1 MEQEQLEQLRGWFYD
16 YVSGFYGEDEFVNAN
31 IKLKE
36 RHTRQMCE
44 EIPQLARELGLSE
57 NQQRTAEAI
66 VLLHDVGRFG
76 QFEKYR
82 TYNDPRSVNHCIL
95 GVGVLRQT
103 GVLESLDAEERGL
116 IERAIEYHGLI
127 ELPDGL
133 DGQCLLF
140 SRLLRDA
147 DKLDIFRVVTDYYR
161 QYRDDPESFKLEVE
175 LPDEPG
181 YSMEVVE
188 RLLDGR
194 RIDYTMLSTWND
206 MKLCQLGWVYD
217 VNFPQTLRRIRDRG
231 FLEKVFD
238 FLPDNEDIEKVRR
251 KIFDYVGSR
260 IKQGE

>member
-1 MEQEQLEQLRGWFYD
+1 
-16 YVSGFYGEDEFVNAN
+16 
-31 IKLKE
+31 
-36 RHTRQMCE
+36 
-44 EIPQLARELGLSE
+44 
-57 NQQRTAEAI
+57 
-66 VLLHDVGRFG
+66 
-76 QFEKYR
+76 
-82 TYNDPRSVNHCIL
+82 
-95 GVGVLRQT
+95 
-103 GVLESLDAEERGL
+103 L

-133 DGQCLLF
+133 DGQCLLV
-140 SRLLRDA
+140 SKLLRDA

-161 QYRDDPESFKLEVE
+161 QYREDPEGFKLEVE
-175 LPDEPG
+175 LPDKPE
-181 YSMEVVE
+181 YSMDVVE
-188 RLLDGR
+188 RLLGGR

-260 IKQGE
+260 IEKGE